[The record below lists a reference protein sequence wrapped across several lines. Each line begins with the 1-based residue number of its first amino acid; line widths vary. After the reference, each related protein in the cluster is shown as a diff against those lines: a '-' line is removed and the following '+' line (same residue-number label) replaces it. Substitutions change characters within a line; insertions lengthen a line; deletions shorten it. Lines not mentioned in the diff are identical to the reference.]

1 MELPLI
7 IIITVF
13 GYSAAIILGYVYYYQ
28 KKYAQK
34 PRARRVTIKT
44 LLDNVAEGKE
54 SQFIEKQQKT
64 MEIITETK
72 KKISEQ
78 TASIPEQ
85 MSKKLLAMDSAQE
98 AQLIKE
104 GAKLLKQF
112 APAEPI
118 SEEQR
123 KTDMDELLKAASKL
137 QEMETDTPIQDVDEL
152 YSNVGYGLWMDTIAQ
167 GLRKITADPNIRKHG
182 MLQIEKLMSFLPR
195 SFDPKDIR
203 NALQLMKKSKEVV
216 DLVELNP
223 KTFVIGFTQES
234 TELKTAEKVLLA
246 AIASEDEMTKQ
257 KVKMLFNWEDDFLNE
272 VSARLT
278 ALNILQIKGDKLV
291 AEGLLTAKDREYI
304 KQKEAAKRVSMAMAA
319 PGAQGSSTARPAA
332 APAPVRAAP
341 KPVVNLPAVK
351 VPPVP
356 YVQGVP
362 SKPSTPQQ
370 PAKPAAPPVPGFP
383 AQPAAKPG
391 GIPKP
396 WAAPAIP
403 KVASLPPNI
412 KVTPGSAPAAAI
424 PAVKALPATKPIPPK
439 IPAVPASAAKP
450 VPASGIAP
458 AVPSVPHA
466 KPTPPALSLKKPS
479 VPPLPAKPK
488 PVPTLPK
495 PAPVQPEQG
504 EEGAAEASKPAKY
517 VQIGDITPV
526 NEAQRHDDMDDI
538 MTAVMQ
544 LEKESS
550 FSEGKEKP
558 NLQVY
563 DKDGKA
569 VDNEGLLSQG
579 KISKHVA
586 PEPAISDVEALAE
599 KILAVYEKQE
609 IVNGG
614 VMQLKKLSSLLG
626 EEAGSKINENKLAST
641 LEVVKS
647 MGMISNII
655 DLQGGDKLILFKEI
669 ELAADEIGIIQL
681 AISTPIAEFTKQSI
695 VKLLGV
701 PEEIV
706 LATLKKLQEKG
717 IIRFSGNSVQVP
729 GVIQ

>member
-1 MELPLI
+1 MLLPLI
-7 IIITVF
+7 FIIVVF
-13 GYSAAIILGYVYYYQ
+13 GYSAAIIIGYVYYYQ

-34 PRARRVTIKT
+34 PRAHKVTIKA

-85 MSKKLLAMDSAQE
+85 MSKKLLALDTAQE

-123 KTDMDELLKAASKL
+123 KTDMDELLKAATKL

-167 GLRKITADPNIRKHG
+167 GLRKITSDPNIRKHG

-203 NALQLMKKSKEVV
+203 NALQLMKKSKEIV

-246 AIASEDEMTKQ
+246 AIASEDDMTKQ

-291 AEGLLTAKDREYI
+291 AEGLMTAKDREYI
-304 KQKEAAKRVSMAMAA
+304 KQKEAAKRVSMATATPSSHAPSTPKPVAA
-319 PGAQGSSTARPAA
+319 SVPGH
-332 APAPVRAAP
+332 AAP

-356 YVQGVP
+356 TVPGIP
-362 SKPSTPQQ
+362 SKPSTSQQ
-370 PAKPAAPPVPGFP
+370 LAKPVVPSVPGLPLQAAAKAGDLPKPPVV
-383 AQPAAKPG
+383 
-391 GIPKP
+391 
-396 WAAPAIP
+396 PAIP
-403 KVASLPPNI
+403 KVAPLPPSA
-412 KVTPGSAPAAAI
+412 KVAP
-424 PAVKALPATKPIPPK
+424 PVVKPLPTAKPISPK
-439 IPAVPASAAKP
+439 IPAVPAVPAPSVKP
-450 VPASGIAP
+450 VPAGGIKP
-458 AVPSVPHA
+458 PVPPTIPSIPPA
-466 KPTPPALSLKKPS
+466 KPTPPAPSLKKPS
-479 VPPLPAKPK
+479 VPPLPVKPK
-488 PVPTLPK
+488 PVPALPK
-495 PAPVQPEQG
+495 PTPVQAGPVA
-504 EEGAAEASKPAKY
+504 EEAVEASKPAKY

-526 NEAQRHDDMDDI
+526 NEAQRHEDMDDI
-538 MTAVMQ
+538 MNAVMQ

-550 FSEGKEKP
+550 FSEGKEKA
-558 NLQVY
+558 NLQVF

-579 KISKHVA
+579 KITKPAA
-586 PEPAISDVEALAE
+586 PEPTSEVETLAE

-614 VMQLKKLSSLLG
+614 VMQLRKLSSLLV
-626 EEAGSKINENKLAST
+626 EETGSTVESSKLAST
-641 LEVVKS
+641 LEVVRS

-655 DLQGGDKLILFKEI
+655 DLQGGDKLIVFKEL
-669 ELAADEIGIIQL
+669 ELAADEISMIQL

-701 PEEIV
+701 PEEAA
-706 LATLKKLQEKG
+706 LATLKKLQGKG
-717 IIRFSGNSVQVP
+717 IIRFSGNLVQVP